1 MGHRIA
7 PVPLADAREEH
18 LFGGK
23 AVSLGAALRHGLP
36 VPPGVALSAALV
48 DAVADGNP
56 TAVEAVRR
64 FADLPAAPFAVR
76 SSAVGEDSGGASF
89 AGQHV
94 TRLNVT
100 RDSLADAVR
109 EVWQSGRSEAAMA
122 YRARRG
128 LETVPMVGVVIQ
140 ELVDPVSAGVLFT
153 RNPMT
158 GAEECVIE
166 AGWGL
171 GEAVVSARIV
181 PDYFRLDRH
190 GRVAEH
196 VPGDKDVRIVR
207 RPDGGTSEE
216 PVAPELRRAACLT
229 SAHLERLHALA
240 WRCRDIWNHHL
251 DLEFAFT
258 PDDTL
263 YLLQS
268 RPITSAGRQ
277 PA

>member
-1 MGHRIA
+1 M
-7 PVPLADAREEH
+7 
-18 LFGGK
+18 
-23 AVSLGAALRHGLP
+23 
-36 VPPGVALSAALV
+36 
-48 DAVADGNP
+48 
-56 TAVEAVRR
+56 
-64 FADLPAAPFAVR
+64 
-76 SSAVGEDSGGASF
+76 
-89 AGQHV
+89 
-94 TRLNVT
+94 
-100 RDSLADAVR
+100 R
-109 EVWQSGRSEAAMA
+109 EVWQSGRSEAALA

-128 LETVPMVGVVIQ
+128 LDAVPMVGVVIQ
-140 ELVDPVSAGVLFT
+140 QLVDPVAAGVLFT

-181 PDYFRLDRH
+181 PDYFRLDAH
-190 GRVAEH
+190 GRVAEQ
-196 VPGDKDVRIVR
+196 VAGDKDVRIVR
-207 RPDGGTSEE
+207 CPDGGTAEE

-229 SAHLERLHALA
+229 AAHLARLHALA
-240 WRCRDIWNHHL
+240 QRCREVWRHHL
-251 DLEFAFT
+251 DLEFAFA